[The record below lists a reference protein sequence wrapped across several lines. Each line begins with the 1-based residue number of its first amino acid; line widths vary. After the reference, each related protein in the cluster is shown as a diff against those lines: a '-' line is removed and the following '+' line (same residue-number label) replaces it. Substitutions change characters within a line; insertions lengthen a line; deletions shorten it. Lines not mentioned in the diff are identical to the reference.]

1 MQNQKMRRIQLVDN
15 VDATL
20 IPLGTQVVLHAGEKG
35 YLMEETPDGFTVLIN
50 GYTYH
55 VPLTEAAALGLT
67 GPANASAPTS
77 PASEP
82 PLTPQNPV
90 STPPLSGTSPTSSPP
105 MTSEPQ
111 TASAS
116 TPESSDSPPRSKEE
130 VEQAVWQEL
139 KKCFDPE
146 IPVNLVDLGLI
157 YDCIVEPTEKPGR
170 YKVKVR
176 MTLTAPGCVMAPMI
190 QQDVYNHIISL
201 PDVDEAEVELVWDPP
216 WNQNM
221 MSEAAR
227 LQLGLL

>member
-1 MQNQKMRRIQLVDN
+1 MQNQNMRQIQLVDN

-35 YLMEETPDGFTVLIN
+35 YLMEETPEGFTVLIN

-67 GPANASAPTS
+67 GPQTVSPQTPSSAES
-77 PASEP
+77 SS
-82 PLTPQNPV
+82 TPQNPV
-90 STPPLSGTSPTSSPP
+90 PTPTLTGSTPTSS
-105 MTSEPQ
+105 SEASSANEP
-111 TASAS
+111 SAS
-116 TPESSDSPPRSKEE
+116 TPPARIRSKEE
-130 VEQAVWQEL
+130 VEQTVWQEL

-157 YDCIVEPTEKPGR
+157 YDCIVEPTDKPGR

-190 QQDVYNHIISL
+190 QQDVYNHVIGIE
-201 PDVDEAEVELVWDPP
+201 DVEEAEVELVWDPP

-221 MSEAAR
+221 MSEEAR